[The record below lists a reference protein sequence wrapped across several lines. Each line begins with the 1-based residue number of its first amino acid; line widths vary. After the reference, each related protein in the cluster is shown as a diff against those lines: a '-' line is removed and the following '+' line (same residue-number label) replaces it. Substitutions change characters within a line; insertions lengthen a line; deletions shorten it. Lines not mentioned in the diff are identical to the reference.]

1 MLVTFDLEQLGAL
14 VPNYL
19 HLDRNLRITSLGPAL
34 NQHLP
39 DLRIGD
45 DFAALFTIPNFDSV
59 QFFAECR
66 GVKPLKIQSR
76 GQPLDLFGAAMS
88 HSHGYLLVV
97 RHIMSEESFGAGKV
111 HLSDFGHADPVVLST
126 MLIALQR
133 AMLAESQ
140 ATAIELA
147 DERERGAQMLNRMSR
162 IAGYMAHDFNNLLSI
177 IRLNTDRL
185 LRSFGHDDKIG
196 SIANI
201 IQETASRGCEMTQS
215 LMTLSQQRVD
225 TTMPIIV
232 DDIIRDNATFLASVV
247 GTNIELRIDFGAQHK
262 KSVISC
268 NGLLNSLI
276 NLLINAREAMPEGGN
291 ITVGTSVSHGV
302 MTGDDDDDDAR
313 MARREYIT
321 IRIADDGP
329 GMNESLLSRAFEP
342 LFSSKPNGSG
352 LGLASVRDF
361 AVETGGDVWLESV
374 QGEGT
379 TVYLRLPVVDQSVDG
394 DVKGL
399 GVTRLADLDPAG
411 KQKILVVE
419 DEPYAL
425 EALVEMLEGEGYAVT
440 PCKTSDDAM
449 IALAQG
455 AHHLLLTDI
464 VMPGKDGTAIARH
477 ARACQ
482 PSIKIV
488 LMSGY
493 IPDSAFLEPGWMFLR
508 KPMDSGELLKLI
520 STTV

>member
-1 MLVTFDLEQLGAL
+1 MLVTFDIEQVGAL

-19 HLDRNLRITSLGPAL
+19 HLDVDLRITSVGPAL

-39 DLRIGD
+39 ELRIGD
-45 DFAALFTIPNFDSV
+45 DFAALFTIPNFDSD
-59 QFFAECR
+59 QFFAECD

-76 GQPLDLFGAAMS
+76 AQPLDLFGAAMS
-88 HSHGYLLVV
+88 HAHGYLLVV
-97 RHIMSEESFGAGKV
+97 RHIMSDETFGGGKA

-147 DERERGAQMLNRMSR
+147 HERERGAQMLNRMSR

-185 LRSFGHDDKIG
+185 LRSFRDDDKIA

-201 IQETASRGCEMTQS
+201 IQETASRGSEMTKS

-232 DDIIRDNATFLASVV
+232 DDIIREHATFLASVV
-247 GTNIELRIDFGAQHK
+247 GTNIDLCIDLGAQHK
-262 KSVISC
+262 KSVISY
-268 NGLLNSLI
+268 NGLFNSLI

-291 ITVGTSVSHGV
+291 VTLATSLSHGL
-302 MTGDDDDDDAR
+302 MTDDDGDVGLAS
-313 MARREYIT
+313 REYIA
-321 IRIADDGP
+321 IRITDDGP

-361 AVETGGDVWLESV
+361 AIETGGDVRLASV

-379 TVYLRLPVVDQSVDG
+379 TVSLQLPVVDPPAG
-394 DVKGL
+394 EGAEGL
-399 GVTRLADLDPAG
+399 GATLPAALG
-411 KQKILVVE
+411 QQKILLVE

-425 EALVEMLEGEGYAVT
+425 EALAEMLEGEGYAVT
-440 PCKTSDDAM
+440 PCRTSDDAM
-449 IALAQG
+449 IALEQDAY
-455 AHHLLLTDI
+455 HLLLTDI
-464 VMPGKDGTAIARH
+464 VMPGKDGTEIARY
-477 ARACQ
+477 ACAGQ
-482 PSIKIV
+482 PSIKVV

-493 IPDSAFLEPGWMFLR
+493 VPDSASLEPGWMFLR
-508 KPMDSGELLKLI
+508 KPMDSGELMRLI
-520 STTV
+520 SASV

>member
-1 MLVTFDLEQLGAL
+1 MLMTFDLEQVGAL
-14 VPNYL
+14 LPNYL
-19 HLDRNLRITSLGPAL
+19 HLDLNLRITSVGPAL
-34 NQHLP
+34 SQHLP

-45 DFAALFTIPNFDSV
+45 DFAALFTIQNFEAG
-59 QFFAECR
+59 QFFAECTGIR
-66 GVKPLKIQSR
+66 PLKIQSR
-76 GQPLDLFGAAMS
+76 AQPLDLFGAAMS
-88 HSHGYLLVV
+88 HSHGYLLAV
-97 RHIMSEESFGAGKV
+97 RHIMSDEIFGTGKV

-133 AMLAESQ
+133 AMLSESQ

-147 DERERGAQMLNRMSR
+147 HERERGDQMLNRMSR

-201 IQETASRGCEMTQS
+201 IQETAARGSEMTQS

-232 DDIIRDNATFLASVV
+232 DDIIRENTTFLASVV
-247 GTNIELRIDFGAQHK
+247 GTNIQLRIDLDAQHR
-262 KSVISC
+262 KSVISY
-268 NGLLNSLI
+268 NGLLNSVI

-291 ITVGTSVSHGV
+291 VTLATSVSQGL
-302 MTGDDDDDDAR
+302 MMDEEGAAR
-313 MARREYIT
+313 LAPRDYIA

-352 LGLASVRDF
+352 LGLASVRNF

-374 QGEGT
+374 QGEGA
-379 TVYLRLPVVDQSVDG
+379 TVYLHLPVVDQPADDDG
-394 DVKGL
+394 LQTDAVPP
-399 GVTRLADLDPAG
+399 TNLDPAG
-411 KQKILVVE
+411 KQKILLVE

-425 EALVEMLEGEGYAVT
+425 EALAEMLEGEGYAVT
-440 PCKTSDDAM
+440 PCRTSDDAM
-449 IALAQG
+449 MALEQDAY
-455 AHHLLLTDI
+455 HLLLTDI
-464 VMPGKDGTAIARH
+464 VMPGKDGTEIARR
-477 ARACQ
+477 ARAGQ

-493 IPDSAFLEPGWMFLR
+493 MPDSTSFEPGWMFLR

-520 STTV
+520 SASV